1 MIVLGYIG
9 DHKGEGLRRRA
20 GREIIRLGQIGYTH
34 RNVTHVEMLLRG
46 TWDNADIASSSL
58 MDGGVRI
65 KQGVRLNPAHWLAI
79 SVPGWDAAES
89 SGWFFAHD
97 GEPYDSRGAV
107 GSVLYGLGENAGW
120 FCNEGCGASVG
131 QCHRPRRIRWGH
143 CGHTPAEAGRQ
154 ALQGRPRHRRP
165 HRHQGRSHR
174 QASHQLE
181 LGQGRPHRHQ
191 RNRARRANR
200 AQPNR
205 QRQCRQRCAR
215 RRAWI
220 WLGRMRPKYPAPC
233 SWMLRWSRRMG
244 AGWQTQ

>member
-9 DHKGEGLRRRA
+9 THKGEGLRRRA

-46 TWDNADIASSSL
+46 GWDNADIASSSL

-89 SGWFFAHD
+89 SGWFFTHK

-120 FCNEGCGASVG
+120 FCNEACGASVG
-131 QCHRPRRIRWGH
+131 QIDPHKMP
-143 CGHTPAEAGRQ
+143 PAGFVNYC
-154 ALQGRPRHRRP
+154 
-165 HRHQGRSHR
+165 
-174 QASHQLE
+174 
-181 LGQGRPHRHQ
+181 LGQPGARIVTAEFFGAPRP
-191 RNRARRANR
+191 AVA
-200 AQPNR
+200 
-205 QRQCRQRCAR
+205 
-215 RRAWI
+215 
-220 WLGRMRPKYPAPC
+220 LEVG
-233 SWMLRWSRRMG
+233 
-244 AGWQTQ
+244 